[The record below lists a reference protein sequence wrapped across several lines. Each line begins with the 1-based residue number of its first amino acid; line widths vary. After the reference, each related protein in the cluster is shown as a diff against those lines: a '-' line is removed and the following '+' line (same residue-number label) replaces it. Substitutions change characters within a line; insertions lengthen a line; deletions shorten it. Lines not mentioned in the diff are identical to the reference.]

1 MAVREVL
8 RFPHPALKTVAEAA
22 PLDGSAETERAA
34 RDLLDT
40 MLSFGHCVGLAA
52 TQLGDMTRI
61 VAVDVSEHPKAETS
75 HGLLLLANPRV
86 VGEEGGEVAREG
98 CLSIPHLTANVRRA
112 TEVVVEA
119 DALTLTDDGLD
130 VSDLRIETDGFEARC
145 LLHEIDHLDGVLFL
159 DRVDSLTRDVFRRK
173 QYR

>member
-1 MAVREVL
+1 VAVREVL
-8 RFPHPALKTVAEAA
+8 RYPHPALKTVAGDA
-22 PLDGSAETERAA
+22 PLEDRDATERAA

-40 MLSFGHCVGLAA
+40 MLSFDHCVGLAA
-52 TQLGDMTRI
+52 TQLGELTRI
-61 VAVDVSEHPKAETS
+61 VAVDVTDHPKATS
-75 HGLLLLANPRV
+75 AHGLLLLANPRV
-86 VGEEGGEVAREG
+86 VSERGGEVAREG

-112 TEVVVEA
+112 TSVTIEA
-119 DALTLTDDGLD
+119 DSLTLAEGGME
-130 VSDLRIETDGFEARC
+130 VAQLRFDSDGFEARC